1 MDEIKQS
8 FSYCISGWRENMVSK
23 ENETDLQTRRM
34 QNFEG
39 LFGFL

>member
-23 ENETDLQTRRM
+23 ENETDLQTAVSKGIKAR
-34 QNFEG
+34 
-39 LFGFL
+39 L